1 MTVSAR
7 GGGSSPFSG
16 QDVLREALE
25 MRAILAGLNEGDSI
39 GNPIFGVNRY
49 HNAGV
54 GNVAMWAF
62 LAGSNVV
69 TLSTR
74 DGHRCADW
82 NSNGISPGQNV
93 CWAFRPGS
101 AGSPLY
107 MEAGSPAGFRPTFPS
122 YIPSSDRFNVG
133 YAIVMSAWMRKKNAG
148 DTSDCRFTFG
158 FANNRVT
165 SPSRRMARCGLLG
178 DGAGGYRFGSVNCP
192 DAFVAGAANNAPG
205 DIDANA
211 VQPAELVAPGTT
223 WWKVALKMTPATPTT
238 PLRWAAYFNNALVAT
253 FTNQAN
259 IPRGHQG
266 VSDDN
271 SLIEASILNMQ
282 SDTAG
287 LQIPTPLID
296 LLTVTLTDDLTI

>member
-1 MTVSAR
+1 
-7 GGGSSPFSG
+7 
-16 QDVLREALE
+16 VLREALE
-25 MRAILAGLNEGDSI
+25 MRMILQGLNDGDSI
-39 GNPIFGVNRY
+39 GNPILGVNRY

-54 GNVAMWAF
+54 GNVAMFAF

-69 TLSTR
+69 ALQTR

-82 NSNGISPGQNV
+82 NTNGVSPGQNV

-101 AGSPLY
+101 SGSPLY
-107 MEAGSPAGFRPTFPS
+107 MEAGSPVGFRPTFPS

-133 YAIVMSAWMRKKNAG
+133 YAIVMEAWMRKKLAG
-148 DTSDCRFTFG
+148 DTSDCRYCFG
-158 FANNRVT
+158 FANNRVVT
-165 SPSRRMARCGLLG
+165 PSRRMARCGLVG

-211 VQPAELVAPGTT
+211 VQPPELVAPGTT
-223 WWKVALKMTPATPTT
+223 WWRVKVKMVPATPTT
-238 PLRWAAYFNNALVAT
+238 PLRWAGYFNNGAAIP

-266 VSDDN
+266 TSDDN

-287 LQIPTPLID
+287 LQIPTPLVD
-296 LLTVTLTDDLTI
+296 LLTVTLTDDLTL